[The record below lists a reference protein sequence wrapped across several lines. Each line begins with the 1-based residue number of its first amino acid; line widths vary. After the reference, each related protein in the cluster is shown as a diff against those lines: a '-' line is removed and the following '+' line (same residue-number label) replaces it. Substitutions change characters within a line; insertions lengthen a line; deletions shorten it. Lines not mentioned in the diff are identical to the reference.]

1 MRKSQQGVLA
11 QSAGKTA
18 FSEGL
23 ESVTFNFAYILLL
36 ENNTTCYFMFPAD
49 SL

>member
-1 MRKSQQGVLA
+1 MSKSQQGVLA

-23 ESVTFNFAYILLL
+23 ESNNIQFCIYFVT
-36 ENNTTCYFMFPAD
+36 
-49 SL
+49 